1 VRVGS
6 NESIRHHSFLLLE
19 QLGDSK
25 VSQLDNPALIRQKDV
40 VWLDIAMQDM
50 SKVAVFEAEQNLH

>member
-1 VRVGS
+1 MRVGS

-19 QLGDSK
+19 QLGDSE